1 MAFVSYDSYK
11 NRIEKLAKFKNF
23 VVRFKFLIIGVLAV
37 IIGGISALLAT
48 KGMIT
53 ADMTLSGD
61 TFTYGQSYTPAGA
74 TAFLSDVN
82 YEYAL
87 QGSDEWTDKKPVKVG
102 KYSVRAVTD
111 KVIGNGY
118 GKTVNFEILPA
129 EITFAFNN
137 SGEATLVYGS
147 APAKSDYGFTGLVPA
162 YGDSVKGAVFD
173 YDYPEAVG
181 EDVGVTLKK
190 LDIRAG
196 EEDRSDCY
204 VYNTPSTTYKFA
216 AKPVSFKLENVSE
229 TYNGKAFDI
238 VGKSDAYTQSQL
250 VGGDNYAFTTKITD
264 GSGAAVTPVNAG
276 GYFVALDG
284 DIKVTDGSG
293 KDVTYRY
300 AISETVKGAFTV
312 NKRPVTLLSET
323 EEWTYDGLTHSND
336 KYRITSGSLA
346 DGQRITATSLVS
358 VTDVSDGMR
367 DNALNY
373 EISDSTG
380 TPVTENYVLTKNT
393 GTVRVKPRPLSV
405 TTKGGEWE
413 YDGNSYTNEDYTV
426 AGLANG
432 QSVANVTLTR
442 VTNVSDSYAH
452 NNIIYFDILSGG
464 VTVDKNNYSITT
476 DYGTLTITP
485 RPLKVVTDG
494 AERAYNGTALT
505 VGTYTVTYG
514 GEKTGQANAFINYG
528 EDLSIVGS
536 LPKITNVGTKENAIK
551 FSVPNNNY
559 YIDETKTQNGV
570 LKITPAEITV
580 TLSNASCDY
589 GDTLPAPAYTVQG
602 VPVDYNGKLFG
613 VDTFTPAFLYDGG
626 QSRLLN
632 TGSYTIS
639 LDKAKC
645 NFTYG
650 NSEPVTEP
658 NYKITD
664 STTGTLTVGSRTVT
678 VKLNDTSVTYGNQVK
693 YGGGYATV
701 SGLVEGQTVRVDET
715 KVTFAGVAAMPD
727 ADVYENVISCPV
739 TAISI
744 LSGGATVTANYAVT
758 VEPATLTVNQREI
771 TVKAKDM
778 PGIIYGE
785 AIEYKVE
792 EGNYANAPDLVAG
805 EKLTVENVIYNFN
818 QGVTPT
824 VGDYTVTPDVNRIK
838 ILKADGVTSSR
849 SNYKIT
855 PADGRLEIVKRPVRI
870 QSATNVGFIYNGTAQ
885 FDKGFTVL
893 LDNPAYYG
901 VLSEHGIEVT
911 GYQTV
916 TDVSEGTVS
925 NVLTY
930 AIKDQSGSAV
940 TGNYAITPVE
950 GTLKVN
956 PLAIKIKPLDYSA
969 TYGDSYAYRTGAG
982 NFEIVE
988 GALAAGETLEITS
1001 VTYGFGANP
1010 LPDASATPYA
1020 VTLGNYKILKANG
1033 AESYGNYT
1041 VTSENGALTILK
1053 RDITVQLLTY
1063 SATYGDSYAYK
1074 TGAGNY
1080 ANVPD
1085 LVKGETLE
1093 VTQVSYGFGTDPLP
1107 NASETPYSVTPV
1119 SYEILKANGDSSYNN
1134 YTVTP
1139 VDGALTI
1146 LKRAATVVLNDIA
1159 SVPYGEE
1166 VAYAGGYKA
1175 VSGVLEGH
1183 TVAVNATTAN
1193 MSFSPAATY
1202 PNAGNYTFTCESS
1215 LISID
1220 NGTDDVSGNY
1230 SVTVTA
1236 GNLEITARKITV
1248 TLQPVE
1254 NVIYGEALPTPE
1266 LTTAGYG
1273 DLEEGLVNGDEAQ
1286 AASYV
1291 YRTADGNTVGRYN
1304 VGSYKVYLGG
1314 ITFTYANGAPS
1325 TTKNYEIQGIIAP
1338 VEFEITK
1345 RPITV
1350 TLHDIE
1356 REYGVLSSNEHLYWF
1371 NGLLENTYCVAGDFG
1386 QYIEMGGEYGL
1397 ASDDKLNSIDWYVLN
1412 KDTGERTRYEDV
1424 KEYTL
1429 RLRAIDV
1436 TRPDGSSDRIYLQNF
1451 DGSGVLNPDNYEW
1464 TGMTEATLTITPK
1477 DLTVTLGDITAT
1489 YGDKIVYKGGETA
1502 TGLLKNHMLA
1512 VDTAN
1517 FAFWT
1522 FSPTDPSK
1530 GYTYPDAG
1538 NYNFTC
1544 PDTEIIVYL
1553 PNDGGGDVIKEVTA
1567 NYVITVIAGNL
1578 TINKRP
1584 VTVTL
1589 NDMPDFVYGEEIR
1602 YIGGGETADNLV
1614 SSHYV
1619 SIDPDAVSFGVGDRP
1634 NVGEYNISANENLIK
1649 IYYDNESGEAVDV
1662 TSNYDISAENGT
1674 LTVNARKITITLG
1687 NATNVYGEDLG
1698 KPEITVSELVYDD
1711 TFTPAYLYT
1720 LTSAYFMD
1728 IKEPTRYNAGEYL
1741 ISLDME
1747 NSSFTYTNGAPSSTE
1762 NYEIVSVTEDAILT
1776 ITKRKL
1782 TITLKD
1788 FSRVYG
1794 QNNATNLHWYKGISY
1809 LASAFIGDM
1818 DMSDLITVEGLASK
1832 ENVKEI
1838 ILQVYDAGTEN
1849 FGNCK
1854 EAGAYDIGLYALTIS
1869 YPDGALQ
1876 SSENYE
1882 YDEPERATLTVNPK
1896 DLKVDLGNLTATYGD
1911 DPFKDYSLNTSAG
1924 LAFDET
1930 LSISKIFAEKGS
1942 VAVTAQYP
1950 DAGKYTLNANASDA
1964 VISNKWDTIIE
1975 NGYKNY
1981 DITFKGTLTV
1991 NQRPVTITLNDMP
2004 DVVYDG
2010 NKPVYESDN
2019 TETAEGLLSGHEFK
2033 IISEKIDF
2041 TGKNGAVMPNA
2052 GDYDITAENGFV
2064 SIYYETDGDERVYVT
2079 SNYKVAFVNGTL
2091 TINARK
2097 ITVTLQPVENVI
2109 YGEALPKPDYT
2120 TAGYGDLIEGLVGG
2134 DEIKVTDYDYKTAD
2148 GETVTRYDVGSYNV
2162 NFGSFNFVD
2171 KDGNPL
2177 PAENYEVVGEISPVG
2192 FEITK
2197 RPITVTLK
2205 DIEREYG
2212 VLSSNIGILM
2222 WTDGLSESNTRVGG
2236 DVTQYIDIGGEYNLA
2251 SGETLLD
2258 MAWYVLDK
2266 ETGEQTAY
2274 KNVKEYTLQL
2284 RSIRV
2289 RNSDGSDRI
2298 YAQLSDGTVLN
2309 EGNYEVTGVEDVTLK
2324 ITPKA
2329 VPLDLGEIEVTY
2341 GEQDFLLNGK
2351 TYTTEKGVLPFGET
2365 IFIPYLYLVGYQNYP
2380 HWLGAD
2386 YRLDVGR
2393 YTIDPDVNNEDH
2405 YSGYHYIVINEDG
2418 TESDMETFNYDL
2430 TVLGELVVNPRP
2442 VEVELTAFEGSFIY
2456 GDGEKLVYATGAGN
2470 YANVPDLA
2478 YGQQLEVVL
2487 IWTYNGATVAAPKN
2501 AGAYTYGMDG
2511 ANSKIYG
2518 EDGNVKENGL
2528 SNYSFD
2534 CEAINLIINKF
2545 GFSVNFGEDNA
2556 GIYGDELENIAGEYY
2571 PANFAGGA
2579 LPYNESIEIAFEYTT
2594 NGENPQPTTPKEVGE
2609 YLMRYSTYRA
2619 LNEDGTVSE
2628 FDNYIMV
2635 EDKGGKLTISER
2647 EITVNSNSLP
2657 DVIYGDPV
2665 SYPVEQGNHGDI
2677 GGKGLPADE
2686 YLTITSVVYYDKDG
2700 NLLEGAPTEV
2710 GTYYIVPTGVEIY
2723 DGNGNKIDTDR
2734 NYKISYPTVPD
2745 ELPSCGTVTVL
2756 PVKLL
2761 LVTNSHDE
2769 WIYNGDFQ
2777 YDTGYTLWLLDDA
2790 DEKVREFTL
2799 PEEEQA
2805 LVVIG
2810 DYTKVREV
2818 CTDVENVVEYDFS
2831 QTNYVISSTEYGTLT
2846 VREREVTIES
2856 ATNLDSWIYDG
2867 SEFSDEGFEV
2877 TSVLGIADGHEV
2889 VVSSSKTIVNAGN
2902 AVDNE
2907 QTYTIIDTN
2916 DGNADVTSNYNITS
2930 VYGKIKVNPRPIK
2943 LHSATDDT
2951 IVYDGAEHFNEGF
2964 EQVLEDGAYALVEGH
2979 GISVTGNT
2987 KVRTVMEGEVEN
2999 ELTYKITDNNDG
3011 GKDVTGNYRIT
3022 PVNGKLKV
3030 NPKHITVV
3038 LNSYLGLIYG
3048 ETVYPDELNNY
3059 DLSNSTALAGNDEL
3073 RVAVKYYDKTDETK
3087 TLVSTV
3093 RNVGSYGVVLDLDN
3107 CFVQTSYGAAN
3118 GFGNYIVDNA
3128 ETAEGEIA
3136 ISPKNITV
3144 TLSDLDKVY
3153 GEVFDGYPAANGN
3166 YESDDE
3172 LAYSDTLQVAVSYPD
3187 GEVDER
3193 TAVGDFAIAIDYA
3206 LVNGVRYDVGD
3217 TANVIDAGN
3226 YVITFIDGTLSV
3238 TPRPITIVTGSAEK
3252 VYDGEYLYS
3261 PEASADYGVK
3271 VYYENSFDGVPD
3283 GIVAWDNAED
3293 VLRFVTSSVKKIIN
3307 AETVD
3312 NDVEYTL
3319 LSGNYEFAADGYS
3332 YGTLTVNKRPVKV
3345 ALQDISNQTYGTPL
3359 QYPDGSAGA
3368 NFAYADDTE
3377 YELVDGES
3385 IVLAV
3390 KFKNADGEYVEPKA
3404 VGVYTYEPDLDNSVL
3419 TGSIGGA
3426 GVDNYIF
3433 TAGDE
3438 KSAEVEKLYVNIA
3451 LEAWATEVYNG
3462 GGHEYEGE
3470 VRIVAGGKD
3479 GKFAYDEV
3487 FDLSVTYYA
3496 VIDGSERLLTGLPVN
3511 AGDYAV
3517 KYDAANSSIGGY
3529 APDKNYSL
3537 EGPEDIYFTISPKN
3551 LTISMG
3557 AETYTYDGTVYD
3569 YLTANKNFK
3578 ANGAVSGETVVPS
3591 VGYYADEAL
3600 TVTATPKLVD
3610 TYYVGYNSFTVE
3622 GGNAKAENY
3631 NLVTD
3636 VSGLKCRL
3644 DIVKRELT
3652 VTVTIGKDSIELGDE
3667 LPELSF
3673 TSVSNG
3679 AFGFVTEDLASVTP
3693 VYTYYFENEDGSYT
3707 EVSVDTVNKNIGNY
3721 KIEVTFTA
3729 TDNVLDNYDV
3739 TESVEA
3745 YLEVTARKVEIV
3757 PDSFADVV
3765 YSGQPISLGGF
3776 TYKHYHKG
3784 FEPEA
3789 GFAEGD
3795 EPAYRLEF
3803 ELNGKP
3809 LSGAPV
3815 NAGSYTAKFVFEGID
3830 ESRYDVDNT
3839 KTVSFRILPKPVNV
3853 TLSGYSEGKL
3863 DGLLTYNYSKLPEDL
3878 VTASTADIIAG
3889 EASTVEWFYYNNK
3902 YGDVEYNYAGDYTI
3916 SARVVDATGKTD
3928 NNYTVASIDEITFTV
3943 QKSDLYVTP
3952 IGEREDYT
3960 YEGQTLSLTR
3970 YKIWEEYGVLYGS
3983 DTLSVEGSGVL
3994 KTTRMMPVTIKK
4006 VTIMQN
4012 GLDVTDCY
4020 AVHTKYEEGSPVAE
4034 ENFRAMLQFNPVKIY
4049 YEQAVL
4055 DDAHRYFE
4063 YTGRPHDLGVDKNN
4077 LQNYVTIQNPQN
4089 FVGTYR
4095 LQYVLATVNAVR
4107 EYEKW
4112 IQILVFD
4119 GSGNNVTSLYDL
4131 TLLNAAASKIV
4142 VHGDD
4147 FSITGLT
4154 DAEIKTAWDN
4164 KDGAGSLLSESQY
4177 GNGYYVLDNS
4187 CYGSTGLKAGHEC
4200 EVLVREVDGALETK
4214 VIIFTQT
4221 ASGRV
4226 ESCMTYSLNPTD
4238 GLTVTLS
4245 YIGQLRASTTT
4256 N

>member
-23 VVRFKFLIIGVLAV
+23 VVKFKFLIIGVLAV

-61 TFTYGQSYTPAGA
+61 TFTYGQSYSPAGA

-82 YEYAL
+82 YEYSL
-87 QGSDEWTDKKPVKVG
+87 QGTDEWTDKKPVKVG

-137 SGEATLVYGS
+137 NGEATLVYGS
-147 APAKSDYGFTGLVPA
+147 DPAKSDYSFSGLVPA
-162 YGDSVKGAVFD
+162 YGDSVKGAVFS

-181 EDVGVTLKK
+181 EDVGVTLSK

-216 AKPVSFKLENVSE
+216 AKPVSFRLENASE
-229 TYNGKAFDI
+229 TYNGKAFNI
-238 VGKSDAYTQSQL
+238 VGKPDAYTQSQL
-250 VGGDNYAFTTKITD
+250 VDGDNYAFTTQITD

-276 GYFVALDG
+276 GYFIALDG
-284 DIKVTDGSG
+284 DLKVTGGG

-300 AISETVKGAFTV
+300 DISTPVSGAFTV
-312 NKRPVTLLSET
+312 NKRPVTLLSES

-336 KYRITSGSLA
+336 KYKITSGSLA
-346 DGQRITATSLVS
+346 DGQKITATSLVS
-358 VTDVSDGMR
+358 VTDVSDGAIS
-367 DNALNY
+367 NALSY

-380 TPVTENYVLTKNT
+380 TPVTENYALTQNT
-393 GTVRVKPRPLSV
+393 GTVRVKPRPLTV

-432 QSVANVTLTR
+432 QSLANVTLTR
-442 VTNVSDSYAH
+442 VTNVSDSYAR

-514 GEKTGQANAFINYG
+514 GNKTGQTGAFINYG

-580 TLSNASCDY
+580 TLSDASCDY

-602 VPVDYNGKLFG
+602 VPVDFNGKLFG

-650 NSEPVTEP
+650 NGEPVTEP
-658 NYKITD
+658 NYNITN
-664 STTGTLTVGSRTVT
+664 SPTGTLTVGSRTVT

-701 SGLVEGQTVRVDET
+701 SGLVDGQTLTVDVS

-744 LSGGATVTANYAVT
+744 SSGGATVTANYAVT

-778 PGIIYGE
+778 PDIIYGE
-785 AIEYKVE
+785 TIEYKVE
-792 EGNYANAPDLVAG
+792 EGNYANEPDLVAG
-805 EKLTVENVIYNFN
+805 EKLTVENVIYGFN
-818 QGVTPT
+818 HGVTPT
-824 VGDYTVTPDVNRIK
+824 VGDYAVTPDVNRIT

-855 PADGRLEIVKRPVRI
+855 PADGRLQIVKRPVRI
-870 QSATNVGFIYNGTAQ
+870 QSATNNDFIYNGTAQ
-885 FDKGFTVL
+885 FDKGYEVL
-893 LDNPAYYG
+893 LDNPNYYG

-911 GYQTV
+911 DCKKV

-925 NVLTY
+925 NVLNY

-940 TGNYAITPVE
+940 TGNYDITPVK

-956 PLAIKIKPLDYSA
+956 PLAIKIKPLNYSA

-1001 VTYGFGANP
+1001 VTYGFGTNL

-1020 VTLGNYKILKANG
+1020 VTLVGYKILKANG
-1033 AESYGNYT
+1033 SNSYGNYT
-1041 VTSENGALTILK
+1041 VTSDDGALTIEK
-1053 RDITVQLLTY
+1053 RAITVELLTY
-1063 SATYGDSYAYK
+1063 SATYGDSYDYK

-1080 ANVPD
+1080 ANTPD

-1107 NASETPYSVTPV
+1107 NVRETPYTVTLE
-1119 SYEILKANGDSSYNN
+1119 SYKILKANGDSGNAN

-1146 LKRAATVVLNDIA
+1146 LKRAATVALNDIA

-1166 VAYAGGYKA
+1166 VAYAGGYKS
-1175 VSGVLEGH
+1175 VTGVLDIH
-1183 TVAVNATTAN
+1183 TVTVNATKEN

-1202 PNAGNYTFTCESS
+1202 PNAGNYTFACESS
-1215 LISID
+1215 YIGIVS
-1220 NGTDDVSGNY
+1220 GSTDVSGNY

-1236 GNLEITARKITV
+1236 GNLEITKRKITV
-1248 TLQPVE
+1248 QLLSYSREYGDDYSYPTGAGNYANTPDLAAGETLEVTSVKFGFTGAYPTVGTYAITLPVACKILKANGKDGSDDNYTVKFE
-1254 NVIYGEALPTPE
+1254 DGELTVTQKTITVQFETVSMYYGEDGYRVKSYAELYAAEIGEVNLPYNQKLKLAFSFT
-1266 LTTAGYG
+1266 
-1273 DLEEGLVNGDEAQ
+1273 D
-1286 AASYV
+1286 
-1291 YRTADGNTVGRYN
+1291 ADGNPVTPKAVGEYN
-1304 VGSYKVYLGG
+1304 AIILNGETDNYVIVPEGTPVLQIKRRLLHPDPYSKTAVYGATEFVYQSGKSNCDMRHKDSYYCLPAYGEEIEIFVSYDLGG
-1314 ITFTYANGAPS
+1314 QTMPVVGFYDIVITRVRIHY
-1325 TTKNYEIQGIIAP
+1325 
-1338 VEFEITK
+1338 
-1345 RPITV
+1345 
-1350 TLHDIE
+1350 
-1356 REYGVLSSNEHLYWF
+1356 
-1371 NGLLENTYCVAGDFG
+1371 
-1386 QYIEMGGEYGL
+1386 
-1397 ASDDKLNSIDWYVLN
+1397 
-1412 KDTGERTRYEDV
+1412 
-1424 KEYTL
+1424 
-1429 RLRAIDV
+1429 
-1436 TRPDGSSDRIYLQNF
+1436 PDGSFADGLPLADGLPFVNPRYFEVGGYKIYFNNDESQLQ
-1451 DGSGVLNPDNYEW
+1451 DKLE
-1464 TGMTEATLTITPK
+1464 ITPR
-1477 DLTVTLGDITAT
+1477 
-1489 YGDKIVYKGGETA
+1489 
-1502 TGLLKNHMLA
+1502 
-1512 VDTAN
+1512 
-1517 FAFWT
+1517 
-1522 FSPTDPSK
+1522 
-1530 GYTYPDAG
+1530 
-1538 NYNFTC
+1538 
-1544 PDTEIIVYL
+1544 EI
-1553 PNDGGGDVIKEVTA
+1553 K
-1567 NYVITVIAGNL
+1567 
-1578 TINKRP
+1578 
-1584 VTVTL
+1584 VTL
-1589 NDMPDFVYGEEIR
+1589 NDMPDFVYGEEVK
-1602 YIGGGETADNLV
+1602 YTSGGETADNLV
-1614 SSHYV
+1614 SGHYV
-1619 SIDPDAVSFGVGDRP
+1619 SIDPNAVSFGVGEHP

-1649 IYYDNESGEAVDV
+1649 IYYDNEGGEAVDV

-1674 LTVNARKITITLG
+1674 LTVNARKITVKLEAVE
-1687 NATNVYGEDLG
+1687 NVVYGEALPTPQFIVEPYGDLTDG
-1698 KPEITVSELVYDD
+1698 LVYGDKLEVTD
-1711 TFTPAYLYT
+1711 HGYLT
-1720 LTSAYFMD
+1720 EDGA
-1728 IKEPTRYNAGEYL
+1728 EPTHNDAGKYTVFAK
-1741 ISLDME
+1741 SYAY
-1747 NSSFTYTNGAPSSTE
+1747 TYTNGAPATTQ
-1762 NYEIVSVTEDAILT
+1762 NYEIVGDIDPVEFE

-1782 TITLKD
+1782 TVTLKD

-1794 QNNATNLHWYKGISY
+1794 QNNAQILAWYIHAHTSNSHYISDMNLNDIVQIDGLVDDESVYSLVLYIWQVGTNKHISCR
-1809 LASAFIGDM
+1809 
-1818 DMSDLITVEGLASK
+1818 
-1832 ENVKEI
+1832 N
-1838 ILQVYDAGTEN
+1838 AGT
-1849 FGNCK
+1849 
-1854 EAGAYDIGLYALTIS
+1854 YDLDLHSLHFLYADDTS
-1869 YPDGALQ
+1869 Q

-1882 YDEPERATLTVNPK
+1882 WDEPACATLTVNPK
-1896 DLKVDLGNLTATYGD
+1896 DLTVDLGNITATYGD
-1911 DPFKDYSLNTSAG
+1911 DPFKDYSLNTTAG
-1924 LAFDET
+1924 LAFNET
-1930 LSISKIFAEKGS
+1930 LTISEIFAEKDG

-1950 DAGKYTLNANASDA
+1950 DAGSYTLNANASDA
-1964 VISNKWDTIIE
+1964 VISYPSGTIIE

-2010 NKPVYESDN
+2010 NKPVYNSDN
-2019 TETAEGLLSGHEFK
+2019 TETAEGLLSVHTFK

-2041 TGKNGAVMPNA
+2041 TGKNGAVMPNV

-2064 SIYYETDGDERVYVT
+2064 EIYYTDGDERVYVT

-2097 ITVTLQPVENVI
+2097 ITITLGNATSV
-2109 YGEALPKPDYT
+2109 YGEALGKPET
-2120 TAGYGDLIEGLVGG
+2120 
-2134 DEIKVTDYDYKTAD
+2134 
-2148 GETVTRYDVGSYNV
+2148 TVTGLANNDEFTPEYLYLKDGKAPNRYDVGSYDIVLDEENS
-2162 NFGSFNFVD
+2162 SFTYTNGAPSTT
-2171 KDGNPL
+2171 K
-2177 PAENYEVVGEISPVG
+2177 NYEIESVTTDAILTV
-2192 FEITK
+2192 TK

-2212 VLSSNIGILM
+2212 VLSHDSGFLD
-2222 WTDGLSESNTRVGG
+2222 WADGLSESNTRVGG
-2236 DVTQYIDIGGEYNLA
+2236 DVTQYIDIGGEYDLA
-2251 SGETLLD
+2251 SGETLHSLT
-2258 MAWYVLDK
+2258 WQVLDK
-2266 ETGEQTAY
+2266 DTGELTPYQ
-2274 KNVKEYTLQL
+2274 NVKEYTLRL
-2284 RSIRV
+2284 RSVYV

-2298 YAQLSDGTVLN
+2298 YVLLSDGTVLN
-2309 EGNYEVTGVEDVTLK
+2309 EGNYEVTGVEDVTLT
-2324 ITPKA
+2324 ITPKS
-2329 VPLDLGEIEVTY
+2329 VSVDLGEIEVTY

-2365 IFIPYLYLVGYQNYP
+2365 IFLPELALKDRS
-2380 HWLGAD
+2380 D
-2386 YRLDVGR
+2386 YRLDKGSYALDSAYNKRLYEV
-2393 YTIDPDVNNEDH
+2393 YD
-2405 YSGYHYIVINEDG
+2405 EDG
-2418 TESDMETFNYDL
+2418 ARCDVEMQNYDL

-2442 VEVELTAFEGSFIY
+2442 VEVVLTAFEGSFIY

-2470 YANVPDLA
+2470 YANTPDLA

-2487 IWTYNGATVAAPKN
+2487 AWTYNGKAVTAPKN

-2511 ANSKIYG
+2511 ANSIIYDG
-2518 EDGNVKENGL
+2518 DGNVKENGL
-2528 SNYSFD
+2528 NNYSFD

-2545 GFSVNFGEDNA
+2545 GFSVNFGEDNT
-2556 GIYGDELENIAGEYY
+2556 GVYGDGLKYVAGEYY
-2571 PANFAGGA
+2571 HADFAGDDP
-2579 LPYNESIEIAFEYTT
+2579 LPYNESIEITFEYTT

-2609 YLMRYSTYRA
+2609 YLMRYTKYRA
-2619 LNEDGTVSE
+2619 RNEDKTISE

-2635 EDKGGKLTISER
+2635 EDKGGKLTISAR
-2647 EITVNSNSLP
+2647 EISVNSISLP
-2657 DVIYGDPV
+2657 DVIYDDTV

-2677 GGKGLPADE
+2677 GGKGLPAGE
-2686 YLTITSVVYYDKDG
+2686 YLTITSVDYYDKDG
-2700 NLLEGAPTEV
+2700 NLLDGAPTEV

-2723 DGNGNKIDTDR
+2723 DGNGNRIDTDR
-2734 NYKISYPTVPD
+2734 NYKITYPTVPD

-2761 LVTNSHDE
+2761 LITNSHDD
-2769 WIYNGDFQ
+2769 WIYNGDFR
-2777 YDTGYTLWLLDDA
+2777 YDTGYTLWLLN
-2790 DEKVREFTL
+2790 DENVKVRPFTL

-2810 DYTKVREV
+2810 DYIKVKEV
-2818 CTDVENVVEYDFS
+2818 CTDVENAVEYDFS
-2831 QTNYVISSTEYGTLT
+2831 KTNYVISSTEYGTLT
-2846 VREREVTIES
+2846 VHHREVTIES
-2856 ATNLDSWIYDG
+2856 ATNLDNWIYDG
-2867 SEFSDEGFEV
+2867 SEFSDENFEV
-2877 TSVLGIADGHEV
+2877 TSVLGIVDGHDV
-2889 VVSSSKTIVNAGN
+2889 VVSNPTKLVDVGN

-2907 QTYTIIDTN
+2907 HTYTIIDTL
-2916 DGNADVTSNYNITS
+2916 DGDADVTDNYQITP
-2930 VYGKIKVNPRPIK
+2930 VRGKIKVNPRPIK
-2943 LHSATDDT
+2943 LQSATDDT
-2951 IVYDGAEHFNEGF
+2951 IVYDGEEHFNEGF
-2964 EQVLEDGAYALVEGH
+2964 EQIIEDGALALVDGH

-2987 KVRTVMEGEVEN
+2987 KVRTVMQGEIDN
-2999 ELTYKITDNNDG
+2999 ALTYKIVDDG

-3022 PVNGKLKV
+3022 PLNGKLKV

-3038 LNSYLGLIYG
+3038 LNSYLGLTYG
-3048 ETVYPDELNNY
+3048 ETTYPDELNNY
-3059 DLSNSTALAGNDEL
+3059 DLLSSTALAGDDEL
-3073 RVAVKYYDKTDETK
+3073 RVAVKYYDKADETK
-3087 TLVSTV
+3087 TLVSSV
-3093 RNVGSYGVVLDLDN
+3093 RSVGSYGVVLDLTN
-3107 CFVQTSYGAAN
+3107 CFVQTSYSAAN

-3128 ETAEGEIA
+3128 ETAEGEIT
-3136 ISPKNITV
+3136 ITPKNITV

-3153 GEVFDGYPAANGN
+3153 GEEFDGYPAVNGN
-3166 YESDDE
+3166 YETDDG
-3172 LAYSDTLQVAVSYPD
+3172 LAYSDTLQVAVTYPD
-3187 GEVDER
+3187 GEADER

-3206 LVNGVRYDVGD
+3206 LVNDVRYDVGD

-3238 TPRPITIVTGSAEK
+3238 TPRPITIVTGSADR
-3252 VYDGEYLYS
+3252 VYTGEYLYS
-3261 PEASADYGVK
+3261 PEASADYEVK
-3271 VYYENSFDGVPD
+3271 VYYKNSFDGVPD
-3283 GIVAWDNAED
+3283 GIVEWDNAED
-3293 VLRFVTSSVKKIIN
+3293 VLQFVASSVKKIIN
-3307 AETVD
+3307 AETID

-3319 LSGNYEFAADGYS
+3319 LSGNYEFSADGYS
-3332 YGTLTVNKRPVKV
+3332 YGALTINKRPVKV

-3359 QYPDGSAGA
+3359 SYPDGSAGA

-3404 VGVYTYEPDLDNSVL
+3404 VGVYTYEPDLVSSVL
-3419 TGSIGGA
+3419 TGSVGGA

-3438 KSAEVEKLYVNIA
+3438 KSAEVEKLYVKIA

-3462 GGHEYEGE
+3462 GEHEYEGA
-3470 VRIVAGGKD
+3470 VQIVEGGKN
-3479 GKFAYDEV
+3479 GKFAYNET
-3487 FDLSVTYYA
+3487 FDLAVNYYA
-3496 VIDGSERLLTGLPVN
+3496 VIDGVETLLTGLPVN
-3511 AGDYAV
+3511 AGDYVV
-3517 KYDAANSSIGGY
+3517 KYDAASSTVGGY
-3529 APDKNYSL
+3529 APDTNYL
-3537 EGPEDIYFTISPKN
+3537 LAGPEDIYFTVSPKDI
-3551 LTISMG
+3551 TISMG
-3557 AETYTYDGTVYD
+3557 AETYVYDGTVYD
-3569 YLTANKNFK
+3569 YLTANEHFK
-3578 ANGAVSGETVVPS
+3578 ANGAVEGETVVPS

-3631 NLVTD
+3631 NLITD

-3652 VTVTIGKDSIELGDE
+3652 VTVTVGKEYIELGDE
-3667 LPELSF
+3667 LPEVGFESA
-3673 TSVSNG
+3673 SNG
-3679 AFGFVTEDLASVTP
+3679 AFGFVAADLASVTP
-3693 VYTYYFENEDGSYT
+3693 VYTYYFENGDGSFT
-3707 EVSVDTVNKNIGNY
+3707 EVSADTVNENIGNY
-3721 KIEVTFTA
+3721 KIEVTFTG
-3729 TDNVLDNYDV
+3729 TGNVLDNYDI

-3765 YSGQPISLGGF
+3765 YSGQPISLDGF

-3795 EPAYRLEF
+3795 EPAYKLEF
-3803 ELNGKP
+3803 TDSKNV
-3809 LSGAPV
+3809 STFDAPV

-3830 ESRYDVDNT
+3830 ASRYDVDNT

-3878 VTASTADIIAG
+3878 VTASTTDIIAG
-3889 EASTVEWFYYNNK
+3889 ETSTVEWYYYNNK
-3902 YGDVEYNYAGDYTI
+3902 YGDVEYNYAGDYKI
-3916 SARVVDATGKTD
+3916 SARVVDAAGKTD

-3970 YKIWEEYGVLYGS
+3970 YKIWEEYGVLHGS

-4006 VTIMQN
+4006 VTVMQN
-4012 GLDVTDCY
+4012 GRDVTDCY

-4077 LQNYVTIQNPQN
+4077 LQNYVTIQNPEA
-4089 FVGTYR
+4089 FVGSYR

-4154 DAEIKTAWDN
+4154 DAEIATAWAN
-4164 KDGAGSLLSESQY
+4164 KNGAGSLLSESQY
-4177 GNGYYVLDNS
+4177 GNGYYVLDAS

-4221 ASGRV
+4221 ATGRV
-4226 ESCMTYSLNPTD
+4226 ESCMTYSLNPTA

>member
-61 TFTYGQSYTPAGA
+61 TFTYGQSYSPAGA

-137 SGEATLVYGS
+137 NGEATLVYGS
-147 APAKSDYGFTGLVPA
+147 DPAKSDYSFTGLVPA
-162 YGDSVKGAVFD
+162 YGDSVKGAVFS

-181 EDVGVTLKK
+181 EDVGVTLTK

-216 AKPVSFKLENVSE
+216 AKPVSFKLENASE

-238 VGKSDAYTQSQL
+238 VGKPDAYTQSQL
-250 VGGDNYAFTTKITD
+250 VGGDNYAFATKITD

-276 GYFVALDG
+276 GYFIALDG
-284 DIKVTDGSG
+284 DLKVTDGG

-300 AISETVKGAFTV
+300 DISTPVSGAFTV

-323 EEWTYDGLTHSND
+323 DEWTYDGLTHSND

-380 TPVTENYVLTKNT
+380 TPVTENYALTQNT
-393 GTVRVKPRPLSV
+393 GTVRVKPRPLTV

-426 AGLANG
+426 TGLANG

-514 GEKTGQANAFINYG
+514 GNKTGQTNAFINYG

-626 QSRLLN
+626 QARLLN

-650 NSEPVTEP
+650 NREPVTEP
-658 NYKITD
+658 NYEITD

-678 VKLNDTSVTYGNQVK
+678 VKLNDTSATYGNQIK

-701 SGLVEGQTVRVDET
+701 SGLVDGQTLNVDAD
-715 KVTFAGVAAMPD
+715 KVTFAGVATMPD
-727 ADVYENVISCPV
+727 ADTYENVISCPV

-792 EGNYANAPDLVAG
+792 EGNYANEPELVAG

-824 VGDYTVTPDVNRIK
+824 VGDYAVTPDVNRIK

-893 LDNPAYYG
+893 LDNPNYYD
-901 VLSEHGIEVT
+901 VLSEHNIEVT
-911 GYQTV
+911 EYKTV
-916 TDVSEGTVS
+916 TDVSEGTVK

-940 TGNYAITPVE
+940 TGNYDITPVE

-1001 VTYGFGANP
+1001 VIYGFGANP
-1010 LPDASATPYA
+1010 LPDASAMPYA
-1020 VTLGNYKILKANG
+1020 VTLGGYKILKANG
-1033 AESYGNYT
+1033 ANSKDNYT

-1080 ANVPD
+1080 ANTPD
-1085 LVKGETLE
+1085 LVSGETLE
-1093 VTQVSYGFGTDPLP
+1093 ITAVTYEFGTAKYPDVR
-1107 NASETPYSVTPV
+1107 ETAYTVTLDG
-1119 SYEILKANGDSSYNN
+1119 YKILKANGDSSYNN

-1146 LKRAATVVLNDIA
+1146 LKRAATVALNDIV
-1159 SVPYGEE
+1159 SLPYGEE
-1166 VAYAGGYKA
+1166 VAYAGGYKN
-1175 VSGVLEGH
+1175 VTGVLPGH

-1202 PNAGNYTFTCESS
+1202 PNAGKYTFTCESS

-1236 GNLEITARKITV
+1236 GNLEITKREITV
-1248 TLQPVE
+1248 TLNPVE
-1254 NVIYGEALPTPE
+1254 NVIYGEALPKPE

-1338 VEFEITK
+1338 AEFEITK
-1345 RPITV
+1345 RPIIV

-1517 FAFWT
+1517 FAGWT

-1589 NDMPDFVYGEEIR
+1589 NDMPDFVYGEKVE
-1602 YIGGGETADNLV
+1602 YTSGGETADNLV
-1614 SSHYV
+1614 SGHYV
-1619 SIDPDAVSFGVGDRP
+1619 SIDPETVNFGVGEHP

-1728 IKEPTRYNAGEYL
+1728 IIEPTRYNAGEYL

-1776 ITKRKL
+1776 ITKRKI
-1782 TITLKD
+1782 TVTLKD

-1838 ILQVYDAGTEN
+1838 ILQVYEAGTEN

-1882 YDEPERATLTVNPK
+1882 YDEPERATLTVDPK

-1911 DPFKDYSLNTSAG
+1911 DPFKDYSLNTTAG
-1924 LAFDET
+1924 LAFNENLT
-1930 LSISKIFAEKGS
+1930 ISKIFAEKGS

-1950 DAGKYTLNANASDA
+1950 DAGSYTLNANASDA

-1981 DITFKGTLTV
+1981 NITFTGNLTI
-1991 NQRPVTITLNDMP
+1991 NKRSVTITLNDMP

-2019 TETAEGLLSGHEFK
+2019 TETAEGLLSGHTFK
-2033 IISEKIDF
+2033 IISEKIGF

-2064 SIYYETDGDERVYVT
+2064 SIYSETDGVKEDVT
-2079 SNYKVAFVNGTL
+2079 ANYKVAFVNGTL

-2109 YGEALPKPDYT
+2109 YGEARPEPDYT
-2120 TAGYGDLIEGLVGG
+2120 TAGYGDLIDGLIGG
-2134 DEIKVTDYDYKTAD
+2134 DEIKVTDYGYKTAD
-2148 GETVTRYDVGSYNV
+2148 GKTVTRYDVGSYNV
-2162 NFGSFNFVD
+2162 NFGSFDFVD
-2171 KDGNPL
+2171 KDGNTL
-2177 PAENYEVVGEISPVG
+2177 PAENYEIVGEIAPVG

-2197 RPITVTLK
+2197 RPITVTLH

-2212 VLSSNIGILM
+2212 VFSLDSTYLV
-2222 WTDGLSESNTRVGG
+2222 WQEGLSEKNGRVGG

-2251 SGETLLD
+2251 SGERVHQIV
-2258 MAWYVLDK
+2258 WYVLDK
-2266 ETGEQTAY
+2266 DTGYTTPYQNA
-2274 KNVKEYTLQL
+2274 KEYTLRL
-2284 RSIRV
+2284 RWIYV
-2289 RNSDGSDRI
+2289 ENSDGTHDKI
-2298 YAQLSDGTVLN
+2298 YLQSADESYSSST
-2309 EGNYEVTGVEDVTLK
+2309 GNYEVTGVEDVTLT

-2329 VPLDLGEIEVTY
+2329 VEVNIGEIEVTY
-2341 GEQDFLLNGK
+2341 GEQDFLLNGYEY
-2351 TYTTEKGVLPFGET
+2351 TYESEEIPFGET
-2365 IFIPYLYLVGYQNYP
+2365 IKLPELALEAGS
-2380 HWLGAD
+2380 D
-2386 YRLDVGR
+2386 YRLDKGSYALDSAYNKRLYEV
-2393 YTIDPDVNNEDH
+2393 YD
-2405 YSGYHYIVINEDG
+2405 EDG
-2418 TESDMETFNYDL
+2418 ARCDVEMQNYDL
-2430 TVLGELVVNPRP
+2430 TVTGELVVNPRT

-2478 YGQQLEVVL
+2478 YGQQLEVV
-2487 IWTYNGATVAAPKN
+2487 IVWTYNGETVAAPKN
-2501 AGAYTYGMDG
+2501 AGNYTYGMDG

-2518 EDGNVKENGL
+2518 EDGGVKENGL

-2534 CEAINLIINKF
+2534 CEAITLIINKF

-2556 GIYGDELENIAGEYY
+2556 GIYGDKLENIAGEYY
-2571 PANFAGGA
+2571 HADFAGDKSDEESEDKEDSK

-2594 NGENPQPTTPKEVGE
+2594 NSENPQPTTPKEVGE
-2609 YLMRYSTYRA
+2609 YLMRYTKYRA
-2619 LNEDGTVSE
+2619 LNEDKTISE

-2635 EDKGGKLTISER
+2635 EDKGGKLTISAR
-2647 EITVNSNSLP
+2647 EITVNSISLP
-2657 DVIYGDPV
+2657 DVIFGDPV
-2665 SYPVEQGNHGDI
+2665 SYTIEQGNHGDI

-2686 YLTITSVVYYDKDG
+2686 YLTITSVDYYDKDG
-2700 NLLEGAPTEV
+2700 NLLEGTPTEV

-2723 DGNGNKIDTDR
+2723 DGNGNRIDTDR
-2734 NYKISYPTVPD
+2734 NYVITYPAVPD
-2745 ELPSCGTVTVL
+2745 ELSACGTVTVL

-2777 YDTGYTLWLLDDA
+2777 YDTGYTLWLLN
-2790 DEKVREFTL
+2790 DENVKVRPFTL

-2810 DYTKVREV
+2810 DYIKVKEV
-2818 CTDVENVVEYDFS
+2818 CTNVENAVEYDFS

-2846 VREREVTIES
+2846 VHHREVTIES
-2856 ATNLDSWIYDG
+2856 ATNLDNWIYDG
-2867 SEFSDEGFEV
+2867 SEFSDENFEV
-2877 TSVLGIADGHEV
+2877 TSVLGIVDGHDV
-2889 VVSSSKTIVNAGN
+2889 VVSDPTKLVDVGN

-2907 QTYTIIDTN
+2907 HTYTIIDTL
-2916 DGNADVTSNYNITS
+2916 DGDADVTDNYQITP
-2930 VYGKIKVNPRPIK
+2930 VRGKIKVNPRPIK
-2943 LHSATDDT
+2943 LQSATDDT
-2951 IVYDGAEHFNEGF
+2951 IVYDGEEHFNEGF
-2964 EQVLEDGAYALVEGH
+2964 EQIIEDGALALVDGH

-3011 GKDVTGNYRIT
+3011 GKDVTGNYQIT

-3038 LNSYLGLIYG
+3038 LNSYLGLTYG

-3059 DLSNSTALAGNDEL
+3059 DLLSSTALAGDDEL
-3073 RVAVKYYDKTDETK
+3073 KVAVKFYDKTDETK
-3087 TLVSTV
+3087 TPVSTV
-3093 RNVGSYGVVLDLDN
+3093 RSVGSYGVVLDLTN

-3118 GFGNYIVDNA
+3118 GFGNYIIDNA
-3128 ETAEGEIA
+3128 ETAEGEIT
-3136 ISPKNITV
+3136 ITPKNITV

-3153 GEVFDGYPAANGN
+3153 GEEFDGYPAVNGN
-3166 YESDDE
+3166 FETDDG
-3172 LAYSDTLQVAVSYPD
+3172 LAYDDTLQVAVTYPD

-3217 TANVIDAGN
+3217 TANVIDAGD

-3238 TPRPITIVTGSAEK
+3238 TPRPITIVTGSADR
-3252 VYDGEYLYS
+3252 VYTGEYLYS
-3261 PEASADYGVK
+3261 PEASADYKVK
-3271 VYYENSFDGVPD
+3271 VYYKNSFDGVPD

-3293 VLRFVTSSVKKIIN
+3293 VLQFVASSVKKIIN
-3307 AETVD
+3307 AETID

-3332 YGTLTVNKRPVKV
+3332 YGALTINKRPVKV

-3359 QYPDGSAGA
+3359 SYPDGSAGA

-3390 KFKNADGEYVEPKA
+3390 KFKNAEGEYVEPKA

-3419 TGSIGGA
+3419 TGSVGGA

-3438 KSAEVEKLYVNIA
+3438 KSAEVEKLYVKIA

-3462 GGHEYEGE
+3462 GEHAYEGA
-3470 VRIVAGGKD
+3470 VQIVEGGKN
-3479 GKFAYDEV
+3479 GKFAYNES
-3487 FDLSVTYYA
+3487 FDLAVNYYA
-3496 VIDGSERLLTGLPVN
+3496 VIDGVETLLTGLPVN
-3511 AGDYAV
+3511 AGNYAV

-3529 APDKNYSL
+3529 APDKNYTL
-3537 EGPEDIYFTISPKN
+3537 EGPEDIYFTVSPKN
-3551 LTISMG
+3551 ITISMG

-3578 ANGAVSGETVVPS
+3578 ANGAVGGETVVPS

-3600 TVTATPKLVD
+3600 TGTATPKLVD
-3610 TYYVGYNSFTVE
+3610 TYYIGYNSFTVE

-3631 NLVTD
+3631 NLITD

-3652 VTVTIGKDSIELGDE
+3652 VTVTVGKDSIELGDE
-3667 LPELSF
+3667 LPEVGF
-3673 TSVSNG
+3673 ESVSNG

-3707 EVSVDTVNKNIGNY
+3707 EVSADTVNKNIGNY

-3795 EPAYRLEF
+3795 EPAYKLEF
-3803 ELNGKP
+3803 TDSKNV
-3809 LSGAPV
+3809 STFDAPV

-3830 ESRYDVDNT
+3830 ASRYDVENE

-3889 EASTVEWFYYNNK
+3889 EASTVEWYYDNKK

-4177 GNGYYVLDNS
+4177 GNGYYVLDGS
-4187 CYGSTGLKAGHEC
+4187 AYGSTGLKAGHEC

>member
-23 VVRFKFLIIGVLAV
+23 VVKFKFLIIGVLAV

-61 TFTYGQSYTPAGA
+61 TFTYGQSYSPAGA

-87 QGSDEWTDKKPVKVG
+87 QGTDEWTDKKPVKVG

-118 GKTVNFEILPA
+118 GKIVNFEILPA

-147 APAKSDYGFTGLVPA
+147 DPAKSDYGFTGLVPA

-181 EDVGVTLKK
+181 GDVGVTLKK

-250 VGGDNYAFTTKITD
+250 VGEDNYDFGTKITD

-276 GYFVALDG
+276 SYFVALDG

-346 DGQRITATSLVS
+346 DGQKITATSLVS

-393 GTVRVKPRPLSV
+393 GTVRVKPRPLTV

-476 DYGTLTITP
+476 DYGTLTITA

-626 QSRLLN
+626 QARLLN
-632 TGSYTIS
+632 TGSYEIS

-650 NSEPVTEP
+650 NREPVTEP

-678 VKLNDTSVTYGNQVK
+678 VKLNDTQVTYGNQIK

-715 KVTFAGVAAMPD
+715 KVTFAGVATMPD

-785 AIEYKVE
+785 TIEYEVK

-911 GYQTV
+911 EYKTV
-916 TDVSEGTVS
+916 TDVSEGTVK

-930 AIKDQSGSAV
+930 AIKDQSGSPV
-940 TGNYAITPVE
+940 TSNYAITPVE

-1033 AESYGNYT
+1033 ADSYGNYT
-1041 VTSENGALTILK
+1041 VTSENGALTIEK
-1053 RDITVQLLTY
+1053 RAITVELLTY

-1080 ANVPD
+1080 ANTPD
-1085 LVKGETLE
+1085 LVSGETLE

-1146 LKRAATVVLNDIA
+1146 LKRAATVALNDIA

-1166 VAYAGGYKA
+1166 VAYAGGYKN

-1183 TVAVNATTAN
+1183 TVTVNATTAN

-1202 PNAGNYTFTCESS
+1202 PNAGNYTFACESS
-1215 LISID
+1215 YIGIVS
-1220 NGTDDVSGNY
+1220 GVTDVSGNY

-1236 GNLEITARKITV
+1236 GNLEITKREITV
-1248 TLQPVE
+1248 KLLSYSKEYGDDYSYPKGAGNYANTPDLAAGETLEVTSVKFGFTGAYPTVGTYAITLPVACKILKANGKDGSDDNYTVKFE
-1254 NVIYGEALPTPE
+1254 DGELTVTQKTITIQFETVSMYYGEDGYRNKSYAELYATEIGEVNLPYNQKLKLAFSFT
-1266 LTTAGYG
+1266 
-1273 DLEEGLVNGDEAQ
+1273 D
-1286 AASYV
+1286 
-1291 YRTADGNTVGRYN
+1291 ADGNPVTPKAVGEYNAIILNGETDNYVIVPEGAPVLQIKRRLLHPHPYSKTEVYGATEFVYQSGKSNCNMRPIDTNEDRYYCLPAYGEEIEIF
-1304 VGSYKVYLGG
+1304 VSYDLGG
-1314 ITFTYANGAPS
+1314 QTMPAVGFYDAVITRVRIHY
-1325 TTKNYEIQGIIAP
+1325 
-1338 VEFEITK
+1338 
-1345 RPITV
+1345 
-1350 TLHDIE
+1350 
-1356 REYGVLSSNEHLYWF
+1356 
-1371 NGLLENTYCVAGDFG
+1371 
-1386 QYIEMGGEYGL
+1386 
-1397 ASDDKLNSIDWYVLN
+1397 
-1412 KDTGERTRYEDV
+1412 
-1424 KEYTL
+1424 
-1429 RLRAIDV
+1429 
-1436 TRPDGSSDRIYLQNF
+1436 PDGSF
-1451 DGSGVLNPDNYEW
+1451 ADGSPLWSDVRYFEVGGYEIYFNNDASQL
-1464 TGMTEATLTITPK
+1464 EDKLE
-1477 DLTVTLGDITAT
+1477 ITA
-1489 YGDKIVYKGGETA
+1489 
-1502 TGLLKNHMLA
+1502 
-1512 VDTAN
+1512 
-1517 FAFWT
+1517 
-1522 FSPTDPSK
+1522 
-1530 GYTYPDAG
+1530 
-1538 NYNFTC
+1538 
-1544 PDTEIIVYL
+1544 
-1553 PNDGGGDVIKEVTA
+1553 
-1567 NYVITVIAGNL
+1567 
-1578 TINKRP
+1578 RP

-1589 NDMPDFVYGEEIR
+1589 NDMPDFVYGEKVE
-1602 YIGGGETADNLV
+1602 YTSGGETADNLV
-1614 SSHYV
+1614 SGHYV

-1728 IKEPTRYNAGEYL
+1728 IKEPTRYDAGEYL

-1882 YDEPERATLTVNPK
+1882 YDEPERATLTVDPK

-1911 DPFKDYSLNTSAG
+1911 DPFKDYSYETAEG
-1924 LAFDET
+1924 LAFSET
-1930 LSISKIFAEKGS
+1930 LSISEIFAEKDGT
-1942 VAVTAQYP
+1942 AVTAQYP
-1950 DAGKYTLNANASDA
+1950 DAGSYTLNANASDA

-2033 IISEKIDF
+2033 IISEKIGF
-2041 TGKNGAVMPNA
+2041 TGKNGAVMPNV

-2064 SIYYETDGDERVYVT
+2064 SIYSETDDGVT
-2079 SNYKVAFVNGTL
+2079 EDVTKNYKVAFVNGTL

-2109 YGEALPKPDYT
+2109 YGEARPKPDYT
-2120 TAGYGDLIEGLVGG
+2120 TAGYGDLVEGLVGG
-2134 DEIKVTDYDYKTAD
+2134 DKIKVTDYDYKTAD

-2162 NFGSFNFVD
+2162 NFGSFDFVD
-2171 KDGNPL
+2171 KDGNTL
-2177 PAENYEVVGEISPVG
+2177 PAENYEIVGEIAPVG

-2212 VLSSNIGILM
+2212 VFSLDSTYLV
-2222 WTDGLSESNTRVGG
+2222 WQEGLSEKNGRVGG

-2251 SGETLLD
+2251 SGERVHQIV
-2258 MAWYVLDK
+2258 WYVLDK
-2266 ETGEQTAY
+2266 DTGYTTPYQNA
-2274 KNVKEYTLQL
+2274 KEYTLRL
-2284 RSIRV
+2284 RWIYV
-2289 RNSDGSDRI
+2289 ENSDGTHDKI
-2298 YAQLSDGTVLN
+2298 YLQSADESYSSST
-2309 EGNYEVTGVEDVTLK
+2309 GNYEVTGVEDVTLT

-2329 VPLDLGEIEVTY
+2329 VEVNIGEIEVTY

-2365 IFIPYLYLVGYQNYP
+2365 IKLPELALEAGS
-2380 HWLGAD
+2380 D
-2386 YRLDVGR
+2386 YRLDKGSYALDSAYNKRLYEV
-2393 YTIDPDVNNEDH
+2393 YD
-2405 YSGYHYIVINEDG
+2405 EDG
-2418 TESDMETFNYDL
+2418 ARCDVEMQNYDL
-2430 TVLGELVVNPRP
+2430 TVNGELVVNPRP

-2518 EDGNVKENGL
+2518 EDGGVKENGL

-2534 CEAINLIINKF
+2534 CEAITLIINKF

-2556 GIYGDELENIAGEYY
+2556 GIYGDKLENIAGEFYH
-2571 PANFAGGA
+2571 ADFAGDKSDEESEDKEDSK

-2594 NGENPQPTTPKEVGE
+2594 NSENPQPTTPKEVGE
-2609 YLMRYSTYRA
+2609 YLMRYTTYRA
-2619 LNEDGTVSE
+2619 LNEDKTISE

-2635 EDKGGKLTISER
+2635 EDKGGKLTISAR
-2647 EITVNSNSLP
+2647 EITVNSISLP
-2657 DVIYGDPV
+2657 DVIFGDPV
-2665 SYPVEQGNHGDI
+2665 SYTIEQGNHGDI

-2686 YLTITSVVYYDKDG
+2686 YLTITSVDYYDKDG
-2700 NLLEGAPTEV
+2700 NLLEGTPTEV

-2761 LVTNSHDE
+2761 LVTNSHDD

-2790 DEKVREFTL
+2790 DEKVRPFTL

-2818 CTDVENVVEYDFS
+2818 CTNVENAVEYDFS
-2831 QTNYVISSTEYGTLT
+2831 KTNYVISSTEYGTLT

-2867 SEFSDEGFEV
+2867 SEFSDENFEV
-2877 TSVLGIADGHEV
+2877 TSVLGIVDGHDV
-2889 VVSSSKTIVNAGN
+2889 VVSNPTKLVNAGN

-2907 QTYTIIDTN
+2907 HTYTIIDTL
-2916 DGNADVTSNYNITS
+2916 DGDADVTSNYNITS

-2943 LHSATDDT
+2943 LQSATDDT
-2951 IVYDGAEHFNEGF
+2951 IVYDGEEHFNEGF
-2964 EQVLEDGAYALVEGH
+2964 EQVLEDGALVLVGGH
-2979 GISVTGNT
+2979 VISVTGNT

-3011 GKDVTGNYRIT
+3011 GKDVTGNYQIT

-3048 ETVYPDELNNY
+3048 ETVYPDALNNY

-3073 RVAVKYYDKTDETK
+3073 RVAVRYYDKTDETK

-3107 CFVQTSYGAAN
+3107 CFVQTSYGAEN

-3144 TLSDLDKVY
+3144 TLSDLNKVY

-3166 YESDDE
+3166 YETDDE
-3172 LAYSDTLQVAVSYPD
+3172 LAYDDTLQVAVTYPD

-3206 LVNGVRYDVGD
+3206 LVNDVRYDVGD

-3238 TPRPITIVTGSAEK
+3238 TPRPITIVTGSADR
-3252 VYDGEYLYS
+3252 VYTGEYLYS

-3293 VLRFVTSSVKKIIN
+3293 VLQFVTSSVKKIIN
-3307 AETVD
+3307 AETID

-3332 YGTLTVNKRPVKV
+3332 YGTLTINKRPVKV

-3359 QYPDGSAGA
+3359 SYPDGSAGA
-3368 NFAYADDTE
+3368 NFAYAEDTE

-3390 KFKNADGEYVEPKA
+3390 KFRNADGEYVEPKA

-3470 VRIVAGGKD
+3470 VQIVAGGKD

-3496 VIDGSERLLTGLPVN
+3496 VIDGVETLLTGLPVN

-3517 KYDAANSSIGGY
+3517 KYDAANSAIGGY
-3529 APDKNYSL
+3529 APDTNYSL

-3652 VTVTIGKDSIELGDE
+3652 VTVTVGKDSIELGDE

-3707 EVSVDTVNKNIGNY
+3707 EVSADTVNKNIGNY

-3765 YSGQPISLGGF
+3765 YSGQPISLDGF

-4020 AVHTKYEEGSPVAE
+4020 EVHTKYEEGSPVAE

-4177 GNGYYVLDNS
+4177 GNGYYVLDGS
-4187 CYGSTGLKAGHEC
+4187 AYGSTGLKAGHEC